1 MARMISSGCFQ
12 RLTNIVQQYLETPT
26 AERKYKA
33 CRVNMTVNS
42 KGIIEY
48 YETIGCG
55 FMGMDNTGS
64 LHKWGIN

>member
-1 MARMISSGCFQ
+1 MTRMISSGCFQ
-12 RLTNIVQQYLETPT
+12 RLTNIVQQYLETHT
-26 AERKYKA
+26 AERKYTA
-33 CRVNMTVNS
+33 CRVNKTVNS